1 MGLLPSTYGPP
12 MMSTPS
18 NPTSPFQLSLKQGF
32 LPYTAPLA
40 GFLVYSSF
48 ESDLSAAIGYPAA
61 YTLKAFLVAILI
73 FACRSALPQWSRS
86 GLGLAILFGILSCP
100 VWIGL
105 DWVQRE
111 LIPWDQLN
119 FLSSEREGFA
129 VDLQAGTPDVLG
141 FLFVRM
147 TGLVILVPLI
157 EEIFWRGFL
166 ARFLIDENFEEVRP
180 GHATALS
187 YLITTLAFAAV
198 HPEVLAAL
206 IWGAA
211 IHFLWIRT
219 QNLWACIIGHAVTNA
234 ALGGYILCTG
244 SWHLW

>member
-1 MGLLPSTYGPP
+1 
-12 MMSTPS
+12 MSTTP
-18 NPTSPFQLSLKQGF
+18 NPTSPFQLSIKQGF
-32 LPYTAPLA
+32 LPYTAPLV
-40 GFLVYSSF
+40 GFLICSSF
-48 ESDLSAAIGYPAA
+48 ESDLTDSLGYPVA
-61 YTLKAFLVAILI
+61 YTLKIALVAVLLG
-73 FACRSALPQWSRS
+73 ACRSALPRWNRK
-86 GLGLAILFGILSCP
+86 GIGLAVLFGVVSCP

-111 LIPWDQLN
+111 MIPWEQLN
-119 FLSSEREGFA
+119 FLSSEREGFS
-129 VDLQAGTPDVLG
+129 VDLSAGTPETLG
-141 FLFVRM
+141 FLLVRM

-180 GHATALS
+180 GKVTLSS

-198 HPEVLAAL
+198 HPEILAAL
-206 IWGAA
+206 VWGAA
-211 IHFLWIRT
+211 IHLLWVRT

-234 ALGGYILCTG
+234 ALGGYILATG